1 MTEPALTYLA
11 PWSAFFT
18 MTAASAAT
26 LTGLM
31 FVVLTLVSGS
41 NRTQAAKDGVST
53 FSTPTVIHF
62 GAALLISA
70 ILCAPFRSLG
80 VPATAIAIAA
90 FAGVVHMLRVAFL
103 SRRLTRYSPDVEDWI
118 WYTVLPLIAYCTIFA
133 AAMAMFSAPVN
144 ALFVLAAGLLFL
156 IFMGIRNAWDIVTY
170 VAVYGLGSEP
180 PSGSGTR

>member
-1 MTEPALTYLA
+1 MTEPALTYLE

-31 FVVLTLVSGS
+31 FVVLTLVSGNS
-41 NRTQAAKDGVST
+41 QRTQADKDGVST

-62 GAALLISA
+62 GAALLVSA
-70 ILCAPFRSLG
+70 ILCAPWRSLG
-80 VPATAIAIAA
+80 VPAILVALAA

-103 SRRLTRYSPDVEDWI
+103 SRRLTRYNPDVEDWV
-118 WYTVLPLIAYCTIFA
+118 WYTVLPLMAYCTIFA
-133 AAMAMFSAPVN
+133 AAIALFNAPVDG
-144 ALFVLAAGLLFL
+144 LFVLAAGLVFL

-180 PSGSGTR
+180 PPKE